1 VGEKITPKQDMTQS
15 YQLSLFDL
23 PLNTSLTLTTVPKNF
38 TITQELGKGGIKTKA
53 ANNIKAIALSKQL
66 DREHRHPTLPEQAM
80 LAEYLGWG
88 IAPEIFE
95 EPLKSDWQHLGIQL
109 RELLTPTEYQAAR
122 RSIINAYYT
131 TPEIIKEIYQGLK
144 HLGFRGGRILEPSMG
159 TGLFFGVAPQDI
171 NEVSHWTGVELDPIT
186 GRIAQQLY
194 PEANIYIQGFEDV
207 VLPQNYFDLAI
218 GNVPFSNIAPHD
230 PQYNKLP
237 IHTLHDYFFIK
248 SLDLI
253 RPGGLIAFITSVGT
267 LQSRRSLKVRE
278 LLSKTANLVG
288 AIRLPNTAFL
298 AFTNTQVT
306 TDLIILQKREHFDQE
321 PSSEWIE
328 ICESG
333 LTSVDGSS
341 LMMPY
346 YYKHH
351 PEMLLGKLTVDKLY
365 GGRNRLGLESDG
377 RDLKKALSEAFSR
390 LTTEISRP
398 QDTSLKNITVSSKS
412 KSILIPTELQ
422 GKTKPYSYVWYNNE
436 SWQVIE
442 GRLHPVN
449 SVGIPRL
456 RLYWLI
462 QLLQAVKK
470 VFTLQMNGGSDSQLS
485 QAQKHL
491 NHTYDTLVKRYGWL
505 HSLGNRR
512 VFASD
517 PEYPLLLALENYDPD
532 TETATKTDIFTKRTI
547 REYQPK
553 TSAANAKEALIYS
566 LSEKGQVDIDFITML
581 LSQPPEIVI
590 EELHKDRL
598 IYFDPQSKQWV
609 TADEYLSGDVRT
621 KLAIARVSD
630 RRSRAVGIAC
640 PQDTTAQSN
649 PELTVNV
656 EALEKVQPKD
666 LLPGDIYVRLGS
678 PWIPTQDIADFIA
691 QTLNVQVQDIHVH
704 QFKSTAT
711 WEVKVRKNVLTSQ
724 NNCQIYGT
732 ERVMAHQLIE
742 LALNLRVPVVRDK
755 VDEQYVE
762 NLEATRIA
770 QTKQENLK
778 ELFRRWIWSDL
789 ARTERLTKIY
799 NEQYNSLVPR
809 HFDGSHLEL
818 PGMNPEWRNKL
829 RSHQLNAIWRIVA
842 SGNTL
847 LGHAVG
853 AGKTS
858 EAIAA
863 SQELKR
869 LGICY
874 KPCLVVMDHLPEQMA
889 SEAIQ
894 MYPQMRLLIA
904 GSAEMSANKRRE
916 LASRIATG
924 DWDLIILSQSAF
936 SKLPLHPDTI
946 GQFLEEESDM
956 VEADYLAAKSNG
968 QRTKR
973 VMKNLEKK
981 LTRLEENI
989 DAVANA
995 QTKDNTIF
1003 FDELGIDWIFY
1014 DESQQV
1020 KNLDL
1025 NTKLNRVLG
1034 VPSTASYRAKDFL
1047 MKTRYMSYKH
1057 GADRGVT
1064 LMSATPITNTLAE
1077 AWVNQVYL
1085 QYETLQ
1091 VKGLLHFDAWVS
1103 NFAEVKVG
1111 AEITPQGT
1119 LEVKSRLAVFNNL
1132 PEWRQLFWQV
1142 ADILTDEDLDLPK
1155 PEKEYVTQEV
1165 PATPEQLKFF
1175 NYVAQRAE
1183 AIKARQVE
1191 PTVDNMPRITTHI
1204 RQGVVDLRC
1213 LPLDVL
1219 SEFLT
1224 PEEIQLLSQSRS
1236 KVDAAIDNVFR
1247 IWKSTQAERLTQLI
1261 FCDVGTP
1268 KENSQGRFTVYDYI
1282 KSQLI
1287 KRGISP
1293 EEIAFIHDA
1302 KTDEQKSALF
1312 RAVRQ
1317 RKVRVFIGSTA
1328 KMGVGT
1334 NVQNYVIAAHDLDCP
1349 WRPTD
1354 HTQRAGRSVRQGNHN
1369 PKVTIYRYVTQG
1381 KPLQDAQ
1388 GKKVA
1393 GLSPDG
1399 YLYQT
1404 SKTKA
1409 EFIEAALAGK
1419 NTARSIN
1426 DCTDIVLSYAEV
1438 MATASGDPRLMR
1450 KVELDATVAKLLQ
1463 EERDHI
1469 NQQISI
1475 RRELEHLPGRIEQAT
1490 AKVANHQ
1497 ADKDRTVST
1506 AGNKFIIRLRACD
1519 GKTVQLDKRSL
1530 AGETIN
1536 AVARDLEAQ
1545 AKYGTF
1551 PLGKFAGFDLL
1562 IRHDVGGST
1571 IHIVGDATYN
1581 ASVRQTP
1588 MGTISALEHCV
1599 TDGID
1604 KELKQAAAQLQKL
1617 KTAFHDLSIQ
1627 KEQLFPKATEL
1638 QTATQEQL
1646 AINKDLGLHS
1656 DDTQVIVMENN
1667 EPKAASNCN

>member
-1 VGEKITPKQDMTQS
+1 MTQAH
-15 YQLSLFDL
+15 QLSLFDQTL
-23 PLNTSLTLTTVPKNF
+23 YNPLHLTTVPKNF

-53 ANNIKAIALSKQL
+53 TNNLKAIALSKQL
-66 DREHRHPTLPEQAM
+66 DCKHLNPTPTEQAI

-95 EPLKSDWQHLGIQL
+95 EPLKRDWQNLGLQL
-109 RELLTPTEYQAAR
+109 RELITPTEYQAAR

-131 TPEIIKEIYQGLK
+131 TPEIIREIYRGLER
-144 HLGFRGGRILEPSMG
+144 LGFRGGRILEPSMG
-159 TGLFFGVAPQDI
+159 SGLFLGLAPRDI
-171 NEVSHWTGVELDPIT
+171 SVSVSEACPKDIAWHDSGIRSHWTGVELDPIT

-194 PEANIYIQGFEDV
+194 PEADIYIQAFEDV

-218 GNVPFSNIAPHD
+218 GNVPFSNIAPND
-230 PQYNKLP
+230 PKYNKLP

-267 LQSRRSLKVRE
+267 LQSRSSRGVRE
-278 LLSKTANLVG
+278 LLSKGANLVG
-288 AIRLPNTAFL
+288 AMRLPNNAFL

-306 TDLIILQKREHFDQE
+306 TDLIVLQKREHCEE
-321 PSSEWIE
+321 PSSIEWLE
-328 ICESG
+328 VCESG
-333 LTSVDGSS
+333 LISSDGSP
-341 LMMPY
+341 LMMPWY
-346 YYKHH
+346 YQQH

-377 RDLKKALSEAFSR
+377 RDLTQAIREAFSHLR
-390 LTTEISRP
+390 AEIYCSQNTSPKNTTASP
-398 QDTSLKNITVSSKS
+398 KS
-412 KSILIPTELQ
+412 KSILINSELQ
-422 GKTKPYSYVWYNNE
+422 GKTKPYSYIWYNNE
-436 SWQVIE
+436 PWQVID
-442 GRLHPVN
+442 GQLQPVN
-449 SVGIPRL
+449 AVGIPRL

-462 QLLQAVKK
+462 QLREAVKK
-470 VFTLQMNGGSDSQLS
+470 VFKIQTNGGSDSQLS

-491 NHTYDTLVKRYGWL
+491 SHTYDTLVKRYGWL

-553 TSAANAKEALIYS
+553 TSAATAKDALIYS
-566 LSEKGQVDIDFITML
+566 LSEKGRIDIDFMSGL
-581 LSQPPEIVI
+581 RSQLKEIVI
-590 EELHKDRL
+590 EQLQKDKL
-598 IYFDPQSKQWV
+598 IYFDPHTQQWV

-621 KLAIARVSD
+621 KLAT
-630 RRSRAVGIAC
+630 AC
-640 PQDTTAQSN
+640 AAAQTN

-656 EALEKVQPKD
+656 EALEKVQPPD

-678 PWIPTQDIADFIA
+678 PWLPTQDIADFIA
-691 QTLNVQVQDIHVH
+691 QTLNVPAQDIHIYH
-704 QFKSTAT
+704 SKTTAT
-711 WEVKVRKNVLTSQ
+711 WEVEVKASVLNSQ

-755 VDEQYVE
+755 VDDQYVE

-770 QTKQENLK
+770 QTKQDNLK
-778 ELFRRWIWSDL
+778 ELFKRWIWSDL
-789 ARTERLTKIY
+789 SRAQRLTKTY
-799 NEQYNSLVPR
+799 NEQYNCLVPR
-809 HFDGSHLEL
+809 RFDGLHLEL
-818 PGMNPEWRNKL
+818 PGINPEWRNKL
-829 RSHQLNAIWRIVA
+829 RPHQLNAIWRIVA

-858 EAIAA
+858 VAIAA

-904 GSAEMSANKRRE
+904 GSAEMEAKKRRE

-924 DWDLIILSQSAF
+924 DWDLIILSHTAF
-936 SKLPLHPDTI
+936 SKLPLHPQTI
-946 GQFLEEESDM
+946 QQFLEEESAL
-956 VEADYLAAKSNG
+956 VEADYLAAKSDG
-968 QRTKR
+968 QRTKK

-981 LTRLEENI
+981 LARLEENI
-989 DAVANA
+989 DAVATA
-995 QTKDNTIF
+995 QSKDNTVF

-1034 VPSTASYRAKDFL
+1034 VPSSASYRAKDFL

-1057 GADRGVT
+1057 GAGRGVT
-1064 LMSATPITNTLAE
+1064 LMTATPITNTLAE

-1085 QYETLQ
+1085 QYHTLQ
-1091 VKGLLHFDAWVS
+1091 ARGLLHFDAWVS

-1119 LEVKSRLAVFNNL
+1119 LEVKSRLATFNNL
-1132 PEWRQLFWQV
+1132 PEWRQLFEQV

-1155 PEKEYVTQEV
+1155 PQKEYVTQEV
-1165 PATPEQLKFF
+1165 PATPQQLKFF
-1175 NYVAQRAE
+1175 SYVAQRAE
-1183 AIKARQVE
+1183 AIKAGRVE

-1213 LPLDVL
+1213 LSLNVL
-1219 SEFLT
+1219 SEFLS
-1224 PEEIQLLSQSRS
+1224 PEEIQSLSQFQS

-1247 IWKSTQAERLTQLI
+1247 IWQSTQPERLTQLI

-1268 KENSQGRFTVYDYI
+1268 KDNSQERFSVYDYI
-1282 KSQLI
+1282 KNQLVQ
-1287 KRGISP
+1287 RGVPAS
-1293 EEIAFIHDA
+1293 EIAFIHDA

-1317 RKVRVFIGSTA
+1317 RKIRIFIGSTA

-1354 HTQRAGRSVRQGNHN
+1354 HTQRAGRSVRQGNYN

-1381 KPLQDAQ
+1381 KPYQDAQ

-1409 EFIEAALAGK
+1409 EFIEAAIGGR
-1419 NTARSIN
+1419 NTARSIE
-1426 DCTDIVLSYAEV
+1426 DCTAVVLSYAEV
-1438 MATASGDPRLMR
+1438 MATASGDPRLIR
-1450 KVELDATVAKLLQ
+1450 KVELDAIVAKLLQ

-1475 RRELEHLPGRIEQAT
+1475 QRELERLPRKIEQAT
-1490 AKVANHQ
+1490 AKVQNHSS
-1497 ADKDRTVST
+1497 DKDRIVST
-1506 AGNKFIIRLRACD
+1506 AGSKFTITLGTCD

-1536 AVARDLEAQ
+1536 AVAHNLEAQ
-1545 AKYGTF
+1545 TKYGTF
-1551 PLGKFAGFDLL
+1551 ELGQFAGFKLF
-1562 IRHDVGGST
+1562 IRHDIGGSI
-1571 IHIVGDATYN
+1571 IHLVGAATYSP
-1581 ASVRQTP
+1581 SVRQTP

-1599 TDGID
+1599 TEGIE
-1604 KELKQAAAQLQKL
+1604 KEFKQAQAQLQKL
-1617 KTAFHDLSIQ
+1617 KKAFHDLSSQ
-1627 KEQLFPKATEL
+1627 KEQPFPKVAEL
-1638 QTATQEQL
+1638 RTAMQEQV
-1646 AINKDLGLHS
+1646 AVNKDLGLHE
-1656 DDTQVIVMENN
+1656 DDAQMIVMENS
-1667 EPKAASNCN
+1667 EPTAA